1 MLSINDL
8 IILKWSKSWYI
19 IYQIIGNKY
28 QNEKKIGIKN
38 DYGKFFIILK
48 DNKTKKK
55 NKISGTFLREISRL
69 D

>member
-19 IYQIIGNKY
+19 IYQIKGNKY

-48 DNKTKKK
+48 DNKIEK
-55 NKISGTFLREISRL
+55 
-69 D
+69 